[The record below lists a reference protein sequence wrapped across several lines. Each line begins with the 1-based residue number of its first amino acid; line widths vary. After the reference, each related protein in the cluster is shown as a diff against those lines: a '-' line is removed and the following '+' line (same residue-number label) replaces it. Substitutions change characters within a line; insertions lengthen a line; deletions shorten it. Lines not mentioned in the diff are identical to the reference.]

1 MAPSFYL
8 HKTKVIDNIG
18 DFVGLSEIIIE
29 LNFGVMPLAETR
41 YKRNEKMEKCRKNQP
56 GQQKCIKQPEEQK
69 DFLIQAEMERKTY
82 VEVGT
87 DQSEHQA
94 YYPSPSAI

>member
-29 LNFGVMPLAETR
+29 LNFGVIPLAETW
-41 YKRNEKMEKCRKNQP
+41 YYRNEKMEKCRKNQP
-56 GQQKCIKQPEEQK
+56 GQQKRIKQPEEQK
-69 DFLIQAEMERKTY
+69 DFLIQAAMERKKNIHFDDWKVRTY
-82 VEVGT
+82 QNE
-87 DQSEHQA
+87 E
-94 YYPSPSAI
+94 

>member
-1 MAPSFYL
+1 
-8 HKTKVIDNIG
+8 
-18 DFVGLSEIIIE
+18 
-29 LNFGVMPLAETR
+29 
-41 YKRNEKMEKCRKNQP
+41 MEKCRKNQP

-82 VEVGT
+82 GEVGT

-94 YYPSPSAI
+94 YYPIIELGSKCLSR